1 MMPEGMNCLK
11 NIDNKME
18 AYKILDRKRMIS
30 WSPNWS
36 QKIKDPDHLEKT
48 NPDDYRN
55 STPIMQV
62 IPAHCLYGAVV
73 DKMSKKSNFESC

>member
-1 MMPEGMNCLK
+1 MPEGMNCLK

-36 QKIKDPDHLEKT
+36 QKIKDQDHLEKIIIIK
-48 NPDDYRN
+48 D
-55 STPIMQV
+55 QV
-62 IPAHCLYGAVV
+62 KDQFGFVI
-73 DKMSKKSNFESC
+73 